1 MNDQKEQ
8 IANNIAIKMN
18 LNAEDTRKLKNIIY
32 MELYE
37 YSLEK
42 IHNTDLAVGSESK
55 KRRSV

>member
-42 IHNTDLAVGSESK
+42 IHNTDLAVGSE